1 MSDLFLGL
9 IAAGVLLMAVG
20 QVTGVIMAVRAT
32 RRVGDALGRIEE
44 SVRPIVDGMRPI
56 VANVQ
61 QMSEDA
67 ARATAIAAAQVERA
81 ERMMDDVSR
90 KIDETMS
97 MVQQTI
103 LTPARNGMAIVE
115 GIKAAFGA
123 FFGGGSP
130 RRRSPGPASIAED
143 DASFIG

>member
-9 IAAGVLLMAVG
+9 IAAGVLLMAAG
-20 QVTGVIMAVRAT
+20 QVTAVIMAVRAT
-32 RRVGDALGRIEE
+32 RRVGEAFTRLEA
-44 SVRPIVDGMRPI
+44 SVRPIVS
-56 VANVQ
+56 NVQ

-67 ARATAIAAAQVERA
+67 ARATAIATAQVARA

-90 KIDETMS
+90 KLDDTMS

-103 LTPARNGMAIVE
+103 LAPARDGMAMLQ
-115 GIKAAFGA
+115 GLKAAFTA
-123 FFGGGSP
+123 FFGGGSSRGRSTP
-130 RRRSPGPASIAED
+130 RPASVAED

>member
-20 QVTGVIMAVRAT
+20 QVTAVIMAVRAT
-32 RRVGDALGRIEE
+32 RRVGEALTRLED
-44 SVRPIVDGMRPI
+44 SVRPI

-67 ARATAIAAAQVERA
+67 ARATAIATTQVERA

-90 KIDETMS
+90 KIDETVS
-97 MVQQTI
+97 MVQHTI
-103 LTPARNGMAIVE
+103 LTPARNGLAMLD
-115 GIKAAFGA
+115 GLKAAFSA
-123 FFGGGSP
+123 FFGGGSA